1 MSIDQGMFT
10 SRQLIFKE
18 LFVGTLIYVVALG
31 FFNDYTSFVYIDSFS
46 TLFFAAIVLEGL
58 TYGTLLLKSKLAAQ
72 LKGKEAVLHKA
83 ALLFAVWLVLFLSKF
98 VFIGVVDVV
107 FGDAVAIK
115 GFFGV
120 TGLVITV
127 TILRKLA
134 DKVFAALGE

>member
-58 TYGTLLLKSKLAAQ
+58 TYGTLLLKSKLVVQ